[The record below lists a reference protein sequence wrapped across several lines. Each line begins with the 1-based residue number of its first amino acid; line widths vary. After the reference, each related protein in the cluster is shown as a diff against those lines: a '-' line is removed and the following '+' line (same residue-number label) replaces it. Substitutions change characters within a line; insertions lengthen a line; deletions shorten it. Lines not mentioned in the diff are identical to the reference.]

1 MKAIISV
8 TPSQVAIIRSLVTQY
23 KNGIS
28 EKRAGIIADCDGF
41 IDDDYLN
48 DHIDDCDDLLSLLP
62 SKDAEKDI
70 TYS

>member
-8 TPSQVAIIRSLVTQY
+8 TPSQVSIIRSLVIQY

-28 EKRAGIIADCDGF
+28 EKRAAIIADCDGF

-62 SKDAEKDI
+62 SKDAEQDI